1 MARRVI
7 TRDEMIETFAPAR
20 AVLQAAIDHARAKTT
35 LERFAELHPELER
48 EAGLKRL
55 SGQGRWLLLADTLVG
70 TIGTVEGFSVLS
82 TDAQHNS
89 GQYVFGCPG
98 GALTVKQEPHDDS
111 DPDDGRYIQEVLL
124 EIQEQA
130 DLAEGV
136 DPDEAI
142 LAYLSVT
149 PTRAMLKIQHSTLSE
164 VMKIPID
171 DLIPAAT
178 QAAPK
183 TDRQRSRARST
194 RKAADRGQRP
204 GADGTAPPQ

>member
-7 TRDEMIETFAPAR
+7 TRDEMIEKFAPAR
-20 AVLQAAIDHARAKTT
+20 AVFQAAIDHARAMTT

-55 SGQGRWLLLADTLVG
+55 SGQERWLLVADTLVG
-70 TIGTVEGFSVLS
+70 TIGTVPGFSVLS

-89 GQYVFGCPG
+89 GQYVFRCPG
-98 GALTVKQEPHDDS
+98 GALTVKQEPHDDT
-111 DPDDGRYIQEVLL
+111 DPDDGRYIQDALP

-142 LAYLSVT
+142 VAYLSVT
-149 PTRAMLKIQHSTLSE
+149 PARAMLKIRHCTLAE
-164 VMKIPID
+164 IMKIPID
-171 DLIPAAT
+171 DLTPAAT
-178 QAAPK
+178 RATPK

-194 RKAADRGQRP
+194 RKPADRRQRP
-204 GADGTAPPQ
+204 DAGDTAAQQ